1 MKKTKARNNS
11 MIVRKATPEEQ
22 QRVNEL
28 FSIAFELPLE
38 TGPAQPD
45 SDGRLHF
52 WAAYEDGTDEM
63 MSTFTITDFNIHFDG
78 HSCKMGGIGGVATL
92 PQYRRMGG
100 IRGCFQQA
108 LPDMYANGYDFS
120 YLYPFSTAYYRK
132 FGYENCVRRY
142 HTTVMLS
149 MLKPPA
155 VSGCAKLADSG
166 RNDLKPAIRA
176 VDAVL
181 EDRYNMM
188 VRHSL
193 SDYGWVDKCSPAA
206 KQEFT
211 YVYFAG
217 DGTPKAYT
225 TFRMVVEPDGRNLVC
240 NRFAFVDAEGYN
252 GLMHV
257 FQSMAADHQFV
268 KFDIPSNPSTGYLMP
283 EWSMGAAQWAL
294 WGAGMVRVVNV
305 ESVLKKAKYLGSGD
319 VVLNIQDPQIPENT
333 GRFRVEFRDGAAQS
347 VTRTEAPADASMR
360 INVFSALI
368 SGVSDL
374 ASAIS
379 YMPDLTVFGKE
390 ETLSKVF
397 YPKPLMIA
405 DYF

>member
-1 MKKTKARNNS
+1 
-11 MIVRKATPEEQ
+11 MIVRKVTPEEQ

-38 TGPAQPD
+38 SGPAEPD
-45 SDGRLHF
+45 NDRLHF

-63 MSTFTITDFNIHFDG
+63 MSTFTITDFKIYFDG

-100 IRGCFQQA
+100 IRGCFQA
-108 LPDMYANGYDFS
+108 SLPDMYANGYDFS
-120 YLYPFSTAYYRK
+120 YLYPFSTGYYRK

-155 VSGCAKLADSG
+155 VGGVSKLADSS

-176 VDAVL
+176 VDEIL
-181 EDRYNMM
+181 EARYNMM
-188 VRHSL
+188 VQHTME
-193 SDYGWVDKCSPAA
+193 DYGWVDKCSPAA

-211 YVYFAG
+211 YVYFSQGGA
-217 DGTPKAYT
+217 PKAYT
-225 TFRMVVEPDGRNLVC
+225 SFRMVVEPDGRNLVC
-240 NRFAFVDAEGYN
+240 SRFAFVDAEGYN

-257 FQSMAADHQFV
+257 FQSMSSDHQFV
-268 KFDIPSNPSTGYLMP
+268 KFDIPSVPSTGYLMP

-305 ESVLKKAKYLGSGD
+305 ESVLKKAKYLGTGR
-319 VVLNIQDPQIPENT
+319 VVLEIQDPQIPENN
-333 GRFRVEFRDGAAQS
+333 GRFQVDFQDGKALS
-347 VTRTEAPADASMR
+347 VARTEAAPDSSMR
-360 INVFSALI
+360 INIFSALI

-374 ASAIS
+374 ASAMA
-379 YMPDLTVFGKE
+379 YMPDLTVTGHE
-390 ETLSKVF
+390 SDLAKVF

>member
-1 MKKTKARNNS
+1 MN
-11 MIVRKATPEEQ
+11 VRKVTPEEQ

-38 TGPAQPD
+38 SGPAEPNND
-45 SDGRLHF
+45 RLHF
-52 WAAYEDGTDEM
+52 WAAYEDGTEEM

-100 IRGCFQQA
+100 IRGCFQSA

-155 VSGCAKLADSG
+155 VSGVSKLADSNH
-166 RNDLKPAIRA
+166 NDLKPAIRA
-176 VDAVL
+176 VDEVL

-193 SDYGWVDKCSPAA
+193 HDYGWVDKCSPAA

-211 YVYFAG
+211 YVYFAA

-225 TFRMVVEPDGRNLVC
+225 TFRLVLEKEDRNLVC
-240 NRFAFVDAEGYN
+240 SRFAFVDAEGYN

-257 FQSMAADHQFV
+257 FQSMAADHLFV
-268 KFDIPSNPSTGYLMP
+268 KFDIPSVPSTGYLMP

-305 ESVLKKAKYLGSGD
+305 ESVLKKAKYQSSGS
-319 VVLNIQDPQIPENT
+319 VVLEIQDPQIPENT
-333 GRFRVEFRDGAAQS
+333 GRFQVAFQDGKALS
-347 VTRTEAPADASMR
+347 VARTEAQPDASMR
-360 INVFSALI
+360 INIFSALI

-374 ASAIS
+374 ASAAA
-379 YMPDLTVFGKE
+379 YMPDLTVTGNE
-390 ETLSKVF
+390 GDLAKVF

>member
-1 MKKTKARNNS
+1 MN
-11 MIVRKATPEEQ
+11 VRKVTPEEQ

-38 TGPAQPD
+38 SGPAEPNND
-45 SDGRLHF
+45 RLHF

-78 HSCKMGGIGGVATL
+78 DSCKMGGIGGVATL

-100 IRGCFQQA
+100 IRGCFQSA

-142 HTTVMLS
+142 HTSVMLS

-155 VSGCAKLADSG
+155 VGGASKLADNS
-166 RNDLKPAIRA
+166 RNDLKSAIRA
-176 VDAVL
+176 VDEVL

-193 SDYGWVDKCSPAA
+193 DDYGWVDKCSPAA

-211 YVYFAG
+211 YVYFAA

-225 TFRMVVEPDGRNLVC
+225 TFRLVLETEGRNLVC
-240 NRFAFVDAEGYN
+240 SRFAFVDAEGYN

-257 FQSMAADHQFV
+257 FQSMAADHLFV
-268 KFDIPSNPSTGYLMP
+268 KFDMPSVPSSSYLMP
-283 EWSMGAAQWAL
+283 EWSMGAAQYAL

-305 ESVLKKAKYLGSGD
+305 ESVLKKAKYQGSGS
-319 VVLNIQDPQIPENT
+319 VVLEIQDPQIPQNT
-333 GRFRVEFRDGAAQS
+333 GRFQVVFHDGKALS
-347 VTRTEAPADASMR
+347 VVRTEAQPDTSMR
-360 INVFSALI
+360 INIFSALI

-374 ASAIS
+374 ASAAA
-379 YMPDLTVFGKE
+379 YMPDLTVSGSE
-390 ETLSKVF
+390 SDLAKVF